1 MGESIHSSFTNPLAI
16 MIAEHEGEAL
26 ASQSEVAL
34 FRVRA
39 QELLTSWPDVRARVL
54 ALAKQYDLLADRLE
68 QSKV

>member
-16 MIAEHEGEAL
+16 MIVEHEGEAL
-26 ASQSEVAL
+26 LTQSEAAL